1 VSSFSLGLLFLASGY
16 RQRRYIAE
24 KYLDYFDKSNYIVST
39 ICVEVKM
46 ITKVVKIGNSRGIRI
61 PKSFIDQ
68 SGIKNEVELEV
79 KDDRI
84 IIKSLSEVRK
94 NWNLAFQKMSENN
107 DDTLLDQDSLN
118 SQSSWD
124 EEWTW

>member
-1 VSSFSLGLLFLASGY
+1 
-16 RQRRYIAE
+16 
-24 KYLDYFDKSNYIVST
+24 
-39 ICVEVKM
+39 M

-84 IIKSLSEVRK
+84 IIKSLSEIRK
-94 NWNLAFQKMSENN
+94 NWDLAFQKMSENN
-107 DDTLLDQDSLN
+107 DDVLLDQDLLN
-118 SQSSWD
+118 NQSSWD
-124 EEWTW
+124 EEEWTW

>member
-1 VSSFSLGLLFLASGY
+1 
-16 RQRRYIAE
+16 
-24 KYLDYFDKSNYIVST
+24 
-39 ICVEVKM
+39 M

-79 KDDRI
+79 KYDRI

-94 NWNLAFQKMSENN
+94 NWEAAFQKMSENN
-107 DDTLLDQDSLN
+107 DDILLDQDTLSN
-118 SQSSWD
+118 QSSWDD